1 MLKYIFKDI
10 IDSNMK
16 TFKKDFECVKGLIPF
31 AVILGFVCFI
41 NYLLGN

>member
-16 TFKKDFECVKGLIPF
+16 TFKRDLECVKGLFPF
-31 AVILGFVCFI
+31 AVILGFLYLI